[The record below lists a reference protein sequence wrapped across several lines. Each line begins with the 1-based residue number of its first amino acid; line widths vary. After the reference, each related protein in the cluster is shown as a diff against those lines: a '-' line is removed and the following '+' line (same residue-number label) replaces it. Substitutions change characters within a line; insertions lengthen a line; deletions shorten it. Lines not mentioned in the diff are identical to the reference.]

1 MTYEDFQFKSE
12 KMFSMSVIDL
22 YTFVLDRKC
31 QIVGT
36 KKEITGH
43 KSGLEECPMEMFFTD
58 EVDCTRRFVRMTGRL
73 GLPK

>member
-1 MTYEDFQFKSE
+1 MKI
-12 KMFSMSVIDL
+12 FSSSLKKCLSVIDL
-22 YTFVLDRKC
+22 YIFVLDRKC